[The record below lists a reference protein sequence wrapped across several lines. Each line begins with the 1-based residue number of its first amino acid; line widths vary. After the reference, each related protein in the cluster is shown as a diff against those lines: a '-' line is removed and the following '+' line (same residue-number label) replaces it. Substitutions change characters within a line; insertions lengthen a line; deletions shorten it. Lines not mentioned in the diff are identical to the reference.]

1 MKKVLKLFKFFYL
14 KAFVIIFRHLFFSLF
29 KKINPK
35 GFLLINIYD
44 YKMMIPLQYDGIGK
58 ALYVYRSRELDHK
71 WILDNELLTGNIVL
85 DLGANIGYYA
95 IMEAKKVGSF
105 GKIYGIEPDPR
116 NIEFLKKNINLNK
129 IDNIFEFEQGAI
141 SNKNGKS
148 EFILSSKTNLS
159 ALSNGENQ
167 NNFDSVNVQKYDFG
181 EYLKNKKRIDLVRM
195 DIEGHEIEVFDSL
208 INFYKEFQNK
218 LPRKIIFET
227 HFNVY
232 KKKKER
238 VIEVLNKIFDIGYNI
253 KYLSSPD
260 EPKIQLHKHG
270 YKPFKVINEF
280 PFRRGIYKNIKHQD
294 FINFITTTGGVR
306 TVLLELNNH

>member
-95 IMEAKKVGSF
+95 VMEAKKVGSF

-159 ALSNGENQ
+159 ALSNGENE
-167 NNFDSVNVQKYDFG
+167 NSFDSVNVQKYDFG

-208 INFYKEFQNK
+208 INFNKEFQNK

-227 HFNVY
+227 HFNAY
-232 KKKKER
+232 KKKKEQ
-238 VIEVLNKIFDIGYNI
+238 VIEVLNKVFDIGYNI

-260 EPKIQLHKHG
+260 EPKIQLHKLG

-280 PFRRGIYKNIKHQD
+280 PFHRGIYKNIKHQD
-294 FINFITTTGGVR
+294 FINFVTTTGGVR
-306 TVLLELNNH
+306 TVLLELKKS

>member
-1 MKKVLKLFKFFYL
+1 VKKVLKLFKFFNL

-116 NIEFLKKNINLNK
+116 NIEFLKRNINLNK

-141 SNKNGKS
+141 SNKSGKS

-159 ALSNGENQ
+159 ALSNGENE
-167 NNFDSVNVQKYDFG
+167 NSFDSVNVQKYDFG

-232 KKKKER
+232 KKKKEQ
-238 VIEVLNKIFDIGYNI
+238 VIEVLNKVFDIGYNI

-260 EPKIQLHKHG
+260 EPKIQLHKLG

-294 FINFITTTGGVR
+294 FINFVTTTGGVR
-306 TVLLELNNH
+306 TVLLELKKS

>member
-1 MKKVLKLFKFFYL
+1 
-14 KAFVIIFRHLFFSLF
+14 
-29 KKINPK
+29 
-35 GFLLINIYD
+35 
-44 YKMMIPLQYDGIGK
+44 MMIPLQYDGIGK

-116 NIEFLKKNINLNK
+116 NIEFLKRNINLNK

-141 SNKNGKS
+141 SNKSGKS

-159 ALSNGENQ
+159 ALSNGENE
-167 NNFDSVNVQKYDFG
+167 NSFDSVNVQKYDFG

-232 KKKKER
+232 KKKKEQ
-238 VIEVLNKIFDIGYNI
+238 VIEVLNKVFDIGYNI

-260 EPKIQLHKHG
+260 EPKIQLHKLG

-294 FINFITTTGGVR
+294 FINFVTTTGGVR
-306 TVLLELNNH
+306 TVLLELKKS

>member
-1 MKKVLKLFKFFYL
+1 
-14 KAFVIIFRHLFFSLF
+14 
-29 KKINPK
+29 
-35 GFLLINIYD
+35 
-44 YKMMIPLQYDGIGK
+44 MIPLQYDGIGK

-195 DIEGHEIEVFDSL
+195 DIEGHEIEVFDSWGGEL
-208 INFYKEFQNK
+208 SKKHFEEFS
-218 LPRKIIFET
+218 LPYLVKIASC
-227 HFNVY
+227 V
-232 KKKKER
+232 KKRIARAAE
-238 VIEVLNKIFDIGYNI
+238 
-253 KYLSSPD
+253 
-260 EPKIQLHKHG
+260 
-270 YKPFKVINEF
+270 
-280 PFRRGIYKNIKHQD
+280 
-294 FINFITTTGGVR
+294 
-306 TVLLELNNH
+306 NNNSKFVC

>member
-1 MKKVLKLFKFFYL
+1 
-14 KAFVIIFRHLFFSLF
+14 
-29 KKINPK
+29 
-35 GFLLINIYD
+35 
-44 YKMMIPLQYDGIGK
+44 MMIPLQYDGIGK

-260 EPKIQLHKHG
+260 EPRIQLHKYG

>member
-159 ALSNGENQ
+159 ALSNGENE
-167 NNFDSVNVQKYDFG
+167 NSFDSVNVQKYDFG